1 MENDKLQRFNSEM
14 ERLKRDIEARRAE
27 CKELEK
33 GIVHLENTF
42 KTIAERPEVK
52 LENYMPNWIAK
63 DIPKQMKVKTLKY
76 WCF

>member
-1 MENDKLQRFNSEM
+1 MEIYKGRKSSIE
-14 ERLKRDIEARRAE
+14 RDIEARRAE
-27 CKELEK
+27 AREIEK

-42 KTIAERPEVK
+42 KTIAERPDVK